1 VAITLGKDATLTVGD
16 VIASVRN
23 VTWTAT
29 ARTIEVEEFGVR
41 EQAVYST
48 GWAATVSFE
57 INDDGDMDLDLLF
70 DGTLVAVSGGEAG
83 WSFNAVVTGITET
96 NPLDGATSW
105 TVECALTRVD
115 LREE

>member
-1 VAITLGKDATLTVGD
+1 MAITLGKDATLTVGD

-29 ARTIEVEEFGVR
+29 ARTIEIEEYGSR

-57 INDDGDMDLDLLF
+57 INDDGDMDLDLLL
-70 DGTLVAVSGGEAG
+70 DGTLVAVTGGEAG
-83 WSFNAVVTGITET
+83 WSFDAVVTGISET

-105 TVECALTRVD
+105 TVECALTRSG
-115 LREE
+115 LRS